1 VIALVGD
8 AGGFSQFHTIRTAA
22 ASTMASHFRDRG
34 GLGKVL
40 LGSRPQL
47 GQTVAPISISPPHQ

>member
-1 VIALVGD
+1 VTARVGG
-8 AGGFSQFHTIRTAA
+8 AGGFSQFQMIKTAA
-22 ASTMASHFRDRG
+22 HSTMASHLLDRG
-34 GLGKVL
+34 TLGATL